1 MSEILFKAGFE
12 DLRTAKFTG
21 EQAARFI
28 TMLANQAD
36 DMDADSM
43 TMTLHYNDGAKP
55 GQYVPE
61 IILKAV
67 KHNPDDDDDDDED
80 EEDVE

>member
-1 MSEILFKAGFE
+1 MSEKLFAAGFE
-12 DLRTAKFTG
+12 DLRTATFSG
-21 EQAARFI
+21 EQSAKFI
-28 TMLANQAD
+28 TMLANQAA

-67 KHNPDDDDDDDED
+67 KYNPDEDDDED
-80 EEDVE
+80 VEDEE